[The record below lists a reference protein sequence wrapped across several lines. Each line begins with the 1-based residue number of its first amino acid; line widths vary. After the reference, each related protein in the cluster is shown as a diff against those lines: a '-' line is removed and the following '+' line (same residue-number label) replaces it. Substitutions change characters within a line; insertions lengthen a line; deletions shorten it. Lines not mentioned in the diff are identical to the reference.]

1 MLDLQVVNIEE
12 LKKNPAFQAVFG
24 ESQGRM
30 YDSRSDGTNEMLGDA
45 RNNPNTRINGEILTR
60 ELFEAISQDK
70 RFDAI
75 RKTYRQE
82 GLAPDA
88 ANKSETL
95 YTATVAP
102 SSPIN
107 RRRPVTSSTLGRLN
121 RSLSQREIQS
131 GRYPLSQALY
141 VTNRY
146 QRRGG
151 QFSLKVTYTGLNVR
165 DTENP
170 EVLNYLQGKIEY
182 RGDFINGNFM
192 FQTLS
197 ASPSLK
203 PFMTGNK
210 NLDVSTLMT
219 EQQAHIAESCRAVIQ
234 ETEKALKQFP
244 DEETQKQLNELKQQP
259 NSDQQLRALYQLNGD
274 LSRKVEQQFDALYS
288 GLKGDVERSAG
299 TDQTM
304 ALVLESAKQ
313 FRQELSPQL
322 PAVVAEL
329 EKLRSISLIAA
340 GTPPI
345 KLVVEARF
353 NLARMAAQD
362 EIAAA
367 KALYQFQPEKYPT
380 LPAMVQAA
388 ESELAKKQTAPIDPD
403 ELNHASQ
410 RLEGVALCLSVGE
423 ARTKSLTSSEMFDRY
438 TRFIVAKEALRTIKP
453 TSQPSHQQAIDDLLK
468 DIEEKPLSHENVTD
482 SLIRLSEMKSRIE
495 QEKEEEVTKESP
507 FLAARDELE
516 SFAQKNPKFNSII
529 RVAISEL
536 NECVEEDPASILLL
550 TGKLSQ
556 VNRSASTID
565 DPQLVLTGLIDET
578 RALRF
583 TAAAGKLQTTITA
596 AKEQTTD
603 AAAPLLAN
611 AQQVLTEAKNIATQH
626 PEEKKLLTP
635 TLNSLDSLIKNP
647 ANPENQRRYEQERQQ
662 SVTRGQDPKRPWWKG
677 IASTM
682 SLITGSALVVAGVLG
697 CIFTHG
703 VSLLLA
709 GAGLAMM
716 GASLG
721 TMKRKKPNPD
731 LNTPVTKILAQR
743 ARTQAPPFPPRST
756 IPAEVKTVQSASMA
770 RPRMGGV

>member
-1 MLDLQVVNIEE
+1 MLDPQVVNIEE
-12 LKKNPAFQAVFG
+12 LKKNPEFRAMFD
-24 ESQGRM
+24 ERQGRM
-30 YDSRSDGTNEMLGDA
+30 YAQKGSPDNNELATDL
-45 RNNPNTRINGEILTR
+45 TRGVLINGNKITPT
-60 ELFEAISQDK
+60 ELDALLKSNAQFQAAKEAYYQNLL
-70 RFDAI
+70 AI
-75 RKTYRQE
+75 QAAIQSEKPAI
-82 GLAPDA
+82 GAP
-88 ANKSETL
+88 
-95 YTATVAP
+95 VAP
-102 SSPIN
+102 TTPPPRTPSPTQ
-107 RRRPVTSSTLGRLN
+107 RGRMIRTKQSNVSPSDMPKHGYSPEQFILN
-121 RSLSQREIQS
+121 LHQKRN
-131 GRYPLSQALY
+131 GRIALDIKY
-141 VTNRY
+141 SR
-146 QRRGG
+146 
-151 QFSLKVTYTGLNVR
+151 LKVTVA
-165 DTENP
+165 DENK
-170 EVLNYLQGKIEY
+170 EYLFPGEIHY
-182 RGDFINGNFM
+182 RSDLVHGDFM

-203 PFMTGNK
+203 LFMTGNK
-210 NLDVSTLMT
+210 DLDVSRLMAA
-219 EQQAHIAESCRAVIQ
+219 QQAHIEESCRAVIQ

-345 KLVVEARF
+345 KLMIEARF

-388 ESELAKKQTAPIDPD
+388 ESELTKQQIAPIDPD

-635 TLNSLDSLIKNP
+635 MLNSLDSLIKNP

-682 SLITGSALVVAGVLG
+682 GLITGSALVVAGVLG

-716 GASLG
+716 SASLG

-731 LNTPVTKILAQR
+731 LNTPVTKVLAQR
-743 ARTQAPPFPPRST
+743 ARTQAPPSSARSSM
-756 IPAEVKTVQSASMA
+756 PAEQNTDQSASTA
-770 RPRMGGV
+770 RPRMSV

>member
-1 MLDLQVVNIEE
+1 MLVVNVEE
-12 LKKNPAFQAVFG
+12 LKKNPEFRAMFD
-24 ESQGRM
+24 ERQGRM
-30 YDSRSDGTNEMLGDA
+30 YAQKSSSDNNELATDL
-45 RNNPNTRINGEILTR
+45 TRGVLINGNKTTPT
-60 ELFEAISQDK
+60 ELDALLKSNTQFQAAKEAYYQNLL
-70 RFDAI
+70 AI
-75 RKTYRQE
+75 RAAIQSEKPTI
-82 GLAPDA
+82 GAP
-88 ANKSETL
+88 
-95 YTATVAP
+95 VAP
-102 SSPIN
+102 TIPPPRTPSPTQ
-107 RRRPVTSSTLGRLN
+107 RGRMI
-121 RSLSQREIQS
+121 RTKQS
-131 GRYPLSQALY
+131 NVSPRDAPKHGYSPEQFIFNLHQKRNGRIALDIKY
-141 VTNRY
+141 SR
-146 QRRGG
+146 
-151 QFSLKVTYTGLNVR
+151 LKVTVA
-165 DTENP
+165 DENK
-170 EVLNYLQGKIEY
+170 EYLFPGEIHY
-182 RGDFINGNFM
+182 RSDLVHGDFM

-197 ASPSLK
+197 VTPSLK

-210 NLDVSTLMT
+210 DLDVSRLMAA
-219 EQQAHIAESCRAVIQ
+219 QQAHIAESCRAVIQ
-234 ETEKALKQFP
+234 ETEKTLQQFP
-244 DEETQKQLNELKQQP
+244 NEETQKKLNELKQQP
-259 NSDQQLRALYQLNGD
+259 NSDQQLRALYQLNSD
-274 LSRKVEQQFDALYS
+274 LSQKIEQQFDALYS
-288 GLKGDVERSAG
+288 GLKSDVERSPG

-329 EKLRSISLIAA
+329 EKLRSIGLIAG
-340 GTPPI
+340 GTPPVQ
-345 KLVVEARF
+345 LLVEARF
-353 NLARMAAQD
+353 NLAKMAAQD

-388 ESELAKKQTAPIDPD
+388 ENELAKQQTAPVDPN

-410 RLEGVALCLSVGE
+410 RLEGIALCLSIGATQE
-423 ARTKSLTSSEMFDRY
+423 KSLTSSEMFDRY
-438 TRFIVAKEALRTIKP
+438 TQFIAAKEALRSIKP

-635 TLNSLDSLIKNP
+635 MLNSLDSLIKNP

-682 SLITGSALVVAGVLG
+682 GLITGSALVVAGVLG

-716 GASLG
+716 SASLG

-731 LNTPVTKILAQR
+731 LNTPVTKVLAQR
-743 ARTQAPPFPPRST
+743 ARTQAPPSSARSSM
-756 IPAEVKTVQSASMA
+756 PAEQNTDQSASTA
-770 RPRMGGV
+770 RPRMSV